1 MRSYTKTSVLLLLT
15 TCWLVTRTYG
25 AENVTIEQKDKS
37 FMYQGAQIASLSV
50 KIGDTVNFKNMDSFF
65 HNVFSLSDTKM
76 FDLGSYPRSDFRSV
90 TFDKRGKVEV
100 ECAIH
105 PMMHMVVE
113 VK

>member
-1 MRSYTKTSVLLLLT
+1 MRFYTKTSVLLLLT
-15 TCWLVTRTYG
+15 TCWSVAGTYG

-76 FDLGSYPRSDFRSV
+76 FDLGSYPRGDFRSV